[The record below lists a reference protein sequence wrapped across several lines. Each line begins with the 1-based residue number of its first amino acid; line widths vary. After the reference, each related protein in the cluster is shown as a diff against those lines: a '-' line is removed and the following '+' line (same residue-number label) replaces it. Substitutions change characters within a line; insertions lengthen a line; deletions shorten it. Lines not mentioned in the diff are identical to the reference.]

1 MKQRMAVDWVKLH
14 QPEVWEAIVDY
25 VNDRHS

>member
-25 VNDRHS
+25 VNDRQP